1 MELRVLRYFMTVVNE
16 RNISR
21 AAEKLHI
28 SQPTIS
34 RQLKD
39 LESELGV
46 TLFERGS
53 RSIELTP
60 AGDYFANQA
69 RQILT
74 LADKTMVNVQKTAEI
89 NGQIMIGSAEAP
101 MMITIAKAIQ
111 QLAQT
116 APKVMVNIYSTDADD
131 VYQRMQTGIFDFGVV
146 MEPLDKTDYHF
157 LNLPGTTAWG
167 VLVRRDSR
175 FAQQPMV
182 TAKDLLNERLITP
195 QQQSNFNIFADWFGR
210 SDIQLNIAATYNLL
224 YNASILA
231 SAGVGT
237 VLCLDG
243 IVNTANSNLIF
254 VPLAP
259 RLEARSSLIWPK
271 AAQLSAPASTFLD
284 AIRSLL
290 PNDN

>member
-89 NGQIMIGSAEAP
+89 NGQIMIGSAV
-101 MMITIAKAIQ
+101 ITIAKAIQ

-131 VYQRMQTGIFDFGVV
+131 VYQRMRTGIFDFGVV

-284 AIRSLL
+284 AIRGLL

>member
-131 VYQRMQTGIFDFGVV
+131 VYQRMRTGIFDFGVV

-284 AIRSLL
+284 AIRGLL

>member
-1 MELRVLRYFMTVVNE
+1 MELRVLRYFLTVVNE

-21 AAEKLHI
+21 AAETLHI

-39 LESELGV
+39 LEAELGV

-53 RSIELTP
+53 RSIDLTP

-69 RQILT
+69 RQILA
-74 LADKTMVNVQKTAEI
+74 LADKTMVNIQQTAEI
-89 NGQIMIGSAEAP
+89 SGSLMIGCAEAP
-101 MMITIAKAIQ
+101 MVTTIATAIQ

-116 APKVMVNIYSTDADD
+116 APKVTANVYSTDADD
-131 VYQRMQTGIFDFGVV
+131 VFQRIQAGVFDFGVV
-146 MEPLDKTDYHF
+146 MEPADKTDYHF

-167 VLVRRDSR
+167 VLVQRDSPLAR
-175 FAQQPMV
+175 HAMI
-182 TAKDLLNERLITP
+182 TAADLRQERLIIP
-195 QQQSNFNIFADWFGR
+195 QQRSNISIFTDWFG
-210 SDIQLNIAATYNLL
+210 SDVELNVAATYNLL
-224 YNASILA
+224 YNASLMA

-243 IVNTANSNLIF
+243 IINTANSDLTF

-259 RLEARSSLIWPK
+259 RLEAHASLIWPK
-271 AAQLSAPASTFLD
+271 AAQLSAPANAFLE
-284 AIRSLL
+284 AIRPLL
-290 PNDN
+290 PNS